1 MSDTRTFQERRDVIK
16 FEQQLVEMID
26 RHNHFSVP
34 WEVLVQPPFEH
45 YFVAANGVEPLLS
58 YHSTLGFQLSA
69 NDVIL
74 LFDECFDVQLLRMRW
89 AERVKNTA
97 ANIYEIRFES

>member
-1 MSDTRTFQERRDVIK
+1 MSDTRTFQERRDVIR
-16 FEQQLVEMID
+16 FEQRLGEIID
-26 RHNHFSVP
+26 QHEHFNVP

-45 YFVAANGVEPLLS
+45 YFVAVNGVEPLLS

-74 LFDECFDVQLLRMRW
+74 PFGECFDVQLLSMKW
-89 AERVKNTA
+89 AERVQNTA
-97 ANIYEIRFES
+97 NNICKIRVEP